1 MTEKFR
7 DKFDKPNA
15 MIAAGVWL
23 MAFVVYYLTNAA
35 TLSFWD
41 CGEFLAAGYAL
52 GIPHPPGTP
61 LYVMMARVFSLLP
74 IDSDLA
80 VRMNLLSVVSSSFTA
95 MFGYLCAVRM
105 LRAWFG
111 DEVDRFGRF
120 LIYAGS
126 VCGAAFVAFSHT
138 NWINSTEAEVYG
150 LAMAISLAM
159 LWLTL
164 TYIEHRGS
172 PRAGCL
178 VAMIVYLG
186 FLGIAVHMTVFLMLP
201 VLALA
206 FIIKRDT
213 PVITW
218 YLVALFFVSELYM
231 IFALSSLPGE
241 IPYYLPVGL
250 VFLVYL
256 FYVFSFESIPRLL
269 IWVGGGFVLSMVPFF
284 KVTLDAIQRVETT
297 SASGGGVWA
306 IAGQVAFGALVL
318 FGLYALMQGFSR
330 KTSKGLKRHYLVVAS
345 FVGAAGVMVL
355 LLFVPKGYTTFLVLS
370 AVLAGILILLRWR
383 HMHWPVLVAVLG
395 SSMVILGIGEFAYGI
410 GIALVVVLVMGLK
423 FRLATWRTAV
433 AILVMAVIGFS
444 IHLFIPMRS
453 AHHPYL
459 NENNPSKDLST
470 TINFL
475 ERKQYGS
482 MGMVERMFL
491 RRADWSHQF
500 GDYPRL
506 GFWRFFDQQY
516 GLVDSK
522 FVILFLFGLFGIWEM
537 IRKRAVLGLPLLL
550 LILISTVGLILYMN
564 FSDGTRDVPG
574 VASDHIEVRD
584 RDYFFSPGFILY
596 GLIIGIGI
604 TIGIQHVR
612 TATVYLSKGARYA
625 AVGLS
630 MLLLLL
636 PALAVTQNYYS
647 CDRSRNYIP
656 YDYAWNL
663 LQSAEENAVFF
674 TNGDNDTF
682 PLWCLQEVYG
692 VRRDVAVVN
701 LALANT
707 PWYVKQIQ
715 TTMGVDMGW
724 TDEHIDNLR
733 PFRLPDQARL
743 QAQGQDLGSNV
754 FGYLGVSVR
763 EMDSLRADHAPYGQT
778 FRLRDMVIDKI
789 IYSQLGR
796 RPVNFSVTCGRST
809 QRYLGEPIFNRLS
822 LIGMAWR
829 VNKEGNSQNVDIE
842 RAVEYFTS
850 PDKFRARGVADETIH
865 KSGTA
870 ERLTRNWINGFMMTA
885 DSLRVAGDYERAEML
900 VRRGHELIPHAV
912 EPIDFLITLHSE
924 RGQPEEL
931 QEFLLSLDVGVTERV
946 RALLGNAY
954 RQAGDTAQASVVYEE
969 LLSDSPKNR
978 TAFEALLQMYFSSKQ
993 YPEMVSLL
1001 TRWLEH
1007 NPNDTRVRN
1016 MLSEI
1021 ETMRDEQRGRD
1032 SNSQ

>member
-1 MTEKFR
+1 MTNKFWDSL
-7 DKFDKPNA
+7 DKTNVS
-15 MIAAGVWL
+15 IAAGVWL
-23 MAFVVYYLTNAA
+23 MAFVVYYMTKAA

-61 LYVMMARVFSLLP
+61 LYVMLARFFSLLP

-80 VRMNLLSVVSSSFTA
+80 VRMNLLSVASSSFTA
-95 MFGYLCAVRM
+95 MFGYLCSVRL

-111 DEVDRFGRF
+111 DKPDRLGQF

-126 VCGAAFVAFSHT
+126 VSAAAFLAFGHT

-150 LAMAISLAM
+150 LAMAISVAM

-164 TYIEHRGS
+164 IYVEHRGS

-178 VAMIVYLG
+178 VALIAYLG

-206 FIIKRDT
+206 FIVKRDAPT
-213 PVITW
+213 ITW
-218 YLVALFFVSELYM
+218 YLVAVFFVAELYM

-241 IPYYLPVGL
+241 IPYYLPVGI

-256 FYVFSFESIPRLL
+256 FYVFSFENIPRLL
-269 IWVGGGFVLSMVPFF
+269 LWAGGGFALAMVPFY
-284 KVTLDAIQRVETT
+284 KVTLDALRRIESTPGTADGIWTFVGQ
-297 SASGGGVWA
+297 
-306 IAGQVAFGALVL
+306 IAFAGLVL
-318 FGLYALMQGFSR
+318 FGLYALMQGLSK
-330 KTSKGLKRHYLVVAS
+330 KTHREMKRHYLVVAS
-345 FVGAAGVMVL
+345 FVGAAAVMVL
-355 LLFVPKGYTTFLVLS
+355 LLFLPKGYETFLFLS
-370 AVLAGILILLRWR
+370 ALLALSLIVSRWR

-395 SSMVILGIGEFAYGI
+395 SSMIIIGIREFAI
-410 GIALVVVLVMGLK
+410 GLGVAAVVVLVLGLK
-423 FRLATWRTAV
+423 FNLPTWRTAL
-433 AILVMAVIGFS
+433 AILVVAMVGFS
-444 IHLFIPMRS
+444 VHLFIPMRS

-459 NENNPSKDLST
+459 NENNPSEDLTT

-482 MGMVERMFL
+482 MSMVERMFI

-506 GFWRFFDQQY
+506 GFWRFFDQQF

-537 IRKRAVLGLPLLL
+537 IRKRAILGLPFLL

-564 FSDGTRDVPG
+564 FADGTRDVPG

-584 RDYFFSPGFILY
+584 RDYFFSPGFIFF
-596 GLIIGIGI
+596 GMIIGIGI
-604 TIGIQHVR
+604 TIGIQYVR
-612 TATVYLSKGARYA
+612 NATAHLSRGVQCG
-625 AVGLS
+625 AVGMSL
-630 MLLLLL
+630 LLLLL
-636 PALAVTQNYYS
+636 PTFALAHNYHI

-663 LQSAEENAVFF
+663 LQSADENAVLF

-682 PLWCLQEVYG
+682 PLWCLHEVYG
-692 VRRDVAVVN
+692 VRRDVAIVN

-715 TTMGVDMGW
+715 NTMGVDLGW
-724 TDEHIDNLR
+724 TDEQIDNLR
-733 PFRLPDQARL
+733 PFRLPDQAAL
-743 QAQGQDLGSNV
+743 QARGQELGSNV
-754 FGYLGVSVR
+754 YSYLGISNR
-763 EMDSLRADHAPYGQT
+763 ELDSLHALHVPYGQT
-778 FRLRDMVIDKI
+778 FRLNNMVVDKI

-809 QRYLGEPIFNRLS
+809 QRYLGEPIYHRLS

-829 VNKEGNSQNVDIE
+829 VNEEGSGQNVDLE
-842 RAVEYFTS
+842 RSLEYFTS
-850 PDKFRARGVADETIH
+850 PDGFRARGVNDSTLYMN
-865 KSGTA
+865 GTA

-885 DSLRVAGDYERAEML
+885 DSLRIAGDYDRAEAL
-900 VRRGHELIPHAV
+900 VRRARDMIPHAD
-912 EPIDFLITLHSE
+912 ESIEFLITLYSE
-924 RGQPEEL
+924 MGRPEEL
-931 QEFLLSLDVGVTERV
+931 EEFLSTLKTDVTDRM
-946 RALLGNAY
+946 RALLGSAY
-954 RQAGDTAQASVVYEE
+954 REAGDTAQATVVYDD
-969 LLSDSPKNR
+969 LLNRDATNR
-978 TAFEALLQMYFSSKQ
+978 TAFDALLQIYFSTKQ
-993 YPEMVSLL
+993 YSEMVSLL
-1001 TRWLEH
+1001 KRWLAYT
-1007 NPNDTRVRN
+1007 PNDERVRN

-1021 ETMRDEQRGRD
+1021 ETMREEQLGRD
-1032 SNSQ
+1032 SNPQ